1 MLELYI
7 LSNCPYCKKVMDF
20 MDENGIEYAKKDIS
34 DDVNNS
40 NLIAIGGKEQV
51 PFLYNTETNKGM
63 YESDEIIEYIKT
75 ERINSD
81 E

>member
-20 MDENGIEYAKKDIS
+20 MDENGIEYSKNDIS

-51 PFLYNTETNKGM
+51 PFLYNTETNKGL

>member
-20 MDENGIEYAKKDIS
+20 MDENWIEYSKNDIS